1 MRDYAKLK
9 EQSVNKTT
17 EFAKLKNEH
26 QQEID
31 KLKKDYEKLLLEKTN
46 QIRELNE
53 KCEKDEL
60 DKSTSSASEFSKSSD
75 LGQKLREQVNLTKEL
90 DTRLITEFNNK
101 QASKNNNTIETKQ
114 LPENIKVFIF
124 FVKLCYREKIM
135 LHINFL
141 LEIINKN

>member
-31 KLKKDYEKLLLEKTN
+31 RLKKDYEKLLLEKTN

-101 QASKNNNTIETKQ
+101 QASKNNNSIETKQ
-114 LPENIKVFIF
+114 LPEDIKVFICF
-124 FVKLCYREKIM
+124 
-135 LHINFL
+135 IN
-141 LEIINKN
+141 

>member
-101 QASKNNNTIETKQ
+101 QASKNNNTFETKQ

-124 FVKLCYREKIM
+124 FC
-135 LHINFL
+135 
-141 LEIINKN
+141 

>member
-31 KLKKDYEKLLLEKTN
+31 RLKKDYEKLLLEKTN

-101 QASKNNNTIETKQ
+101 QASKNNNSIETKQ
-114 LPENIKVFIF
+114 LPENIKVFICF
-124 FVKLCYREKIM
+124 
-135 LHINFL
+135 IN
-141 LEIINKN
+141 

>member
-124 FVKLCYREKIM
+124 LLIKLRIFYVIYKFSFR
-135 LHINFL
+135 NY
-141 LEIINKN
+141 

>member
-31 KLKKDYEKLLLEKTN
+31 RLKKDYEKLLLEKTN

-101 QASKNNNTIETKQ
+101 QASKNNNSIETKQ
-114 LPENIKVFIF
+114 LPENIKVFICF
-124 FVKLCYREKIM
+124 INLIKKNLCLYT
-135 LHINFL
+135 NFL